1 MERAVSSNLLCCAWL
16 MTGWNCSDLCW
27 VDDWTGALSRWV
39 MCERG
44 ASRVA
49 HLCGTCCEPRDL
61 ILRKVLI
68 ASQRRFLCMVLGHWL
83 TPRNEWK
90 SEVMPCKTKGKT
102 KLTKSSSGRSL
113 LVRWFVAGV
122 DALNPLK
129 WLTACRFWL
138 RVLRLL
144 TPLVPRKSSI
154 SVSEY
159 SAETQKYKILIRK
172 PKISTY
178 RRPRRSLLVEI
189 CYLDSWNYLDQHCK
203 WDTKPKY

>member
-1 MERAVSSNLLCCAWL
+1 
-16 MTGWNCSDLCW
+16 
-27 VDDWTGALSRWV
+27 

-68 ASQRRFLCMVLGHWL
+68 ASQRQFSCMVLGHWL

-144 TPLVPRKSSI
+144 TPLFPRKSSI

-159 SAETQKYKILIRK
+159 SAETQKHKNLGAQSLKTGKCQLTVVLVVAYSSKFVTWIAEIILI
-172 PKISTY
+172 ST
-178 RRPRRSLLVEI
+178 V
-189 CYLDSWNYLDQHCK
+189 K